1 MDYKRKP
8 ENKSDKRAAALKE
21 AALLRAEGKQVLVA
35 NMIKNKKFQKEQ
47 LNAEGYQDIREFYEN
62 PLN

>member
-1 MDYKRKP
+1 MEKGLSK
-8 ENKSDKRAAALKE
+8 EKRAAALKE
-21 AALLRAEGKQVLVA
+21 AAALRTEGKQVLVA

-47 LNAEGYQDIREFYEN
+47 LNNEGYQDIREFYEN